1 MKRVFFDW
9 SSPFLPRAAA
19 YLAERKSADGRLDF
33 SETVV
38 ALPSSRAMHRLEKL
52 LAMEA
57 NRLAES
63 EKIAPDWIP
72 PTFLTVGKLPELLY
86 PPRCSF
92 ASSLLEL
99 FIWQDCLEAFRR
111 RQPEKFAVLFPHGP
125 EETGFLER
133 MELAAKPSG
142 LHRELAS
149 DGVDFSAA
157 VRALGAIPE
166 ERRRWEILAELE
178 NDYLAAMDKAG
189 FWDTQTA
196 RIRAVEYGECRTEKD
211 LYLVGAVDLNRTQ
224 KRMIEQ
230 TAERSPGRITFLVF
244 APEERRDD
252 FDPFG
257 GVIPQRWETPRI
269 PVRREKIHP
278 TANPADEGE
287 LAARLVAET
296 RRANGGKDGKIAVG
310 VADEE
315 VTPFLELHLA
325 ALGVPA
331 TRTAGTPAPENRVIR
346 LLSLIADFL
355 TRSEFS
361 AMAALVRHP
370 DMEAY
375 LTTMDPASSKNDAL
389 SEFDRYQN
397 RYVPERLGGRLID
410 APDSAVPPEFSAAA
424 RLSRHTLALLD
435 VFFDS
440 NETSSAKDKSAENA
454 AAESIGETLSQM
466 AKKSGFRPLRYLPAN
481 RWPEI
486 LSDLLDTVYPDAPAE
501 PTESDR
507 QIDAGLILIHGFFD
521 ELSAIPETLS
531 PRLSGEEAIRLLL
544 RRLSGKSIAPP
555 PHANDVELTGWLDLA
570 LDDRP
575 ELIVT
580 GLSEGFVPESRVGD
594 LFLPDSLRRRLGL
607 EDNLRRFARDAW
619 MLSAIIASRP
629 ETAFLFARRSLDENP
644 RRVSRLLLAVE
655 PEEIAKRL
663 IAFST
668 DSPETPAPEPTIE
681 VETDQADESTSPVE
695 TAEAPSGEVLT
706 ASESVRKSRF
716 TAPVLRFDGPSPTK
730 MRVTDFQAFLGCP
743 YRYFLRRHLGLER
756 LGDSEL
762 ELGANLF
769 GDLAH
774 ETLCAFG
781 RDESIRDSVDA
792 EKIAAYLDARLKAE
806 AEKRFAGNTAG
817 SVLLQIKRL
826 GLRLRAFAD
835 WQAAWRAA
843 GNRICFA
850 EIAPPPE
857 DPLSIEVDGEPMT
870 ISGRIDRI
878 DWNDRLGVWTVFDYK
893 TDESPKLGTQAESG
907 RVTDETQRRLLNSR
921 IDNCVEK
928 KHRARGKK
936 LSDGSIAPPSWTN
949 LQLPLYRHLVRNILR
964 SAAPD
969 LPLGE
974 PLPCYIMLPKSGPTL
989 AFAAPWS
996 EPELTDADNTAAWV
1010 IRTIRRLWHDG
1021 VDPTALLDPSR
1032 PDLGRVLNAEAAP
1045 YLRQEFAEITGP

>member
-33 SETVV
+33 SETIV

-63 EKIAPDWIP
+63 GKIAPDWIP

-92 ASSLLEL
+92 ASPLLEL
-99 FIWQDCLEAFRR
+99 FVWQDRLEAFRR
-111 RQPEKFAVLFPHGP
+111 RQPEKFAVLFPHDP
-125 EETGFLER
+125 EDAGVLRRT
-133 MELAAKPSG
+133 ELAATPSA
-142 LHRELAS
+142 LHHELAS
-149 DGVDFSAA
+149 DGIDFSSAA
-157 VRALGAIPE
+157 RALGAIPE

-230 TAERSPGRITFLVF
+230 TAERSPGRVTFLVF
-244 APEERRDD
+244 APDERRDD

-269 PVRREKIHP
+269 PIRREKICP
-278 TANPADEGE
+278 TANPAGEGE
-287 LAARLVAET
+287 LAARLAAEA
-296 RRANGGKDGKIAVG
+296 RRANGGKDGEIAVG

-315 VTPFLELHLA
+315 VTPFLEQYLA

-331 TRTAGTPAPENRVIR
+331 TRTAGTLASENRVIR
-346 LLSLIADFL
+346 LLALIADFL
-355 TRSEFS
+355 TRGEFS
-361 AMAALVRHP
+361 AMAALVRHS

-375 LTTMDPASSKNDAL
+375 LTAMDPVSAENDSL

-397 RYVPERLGGRLID
+397 RSIPDRLDGRLTG
-410 APDSAVPPEFSAAA
+410 SAEFPAAA
-424 RLSRHTLALLD
+424 RLCRKALALLD

-440 NETSSAKDKSAENA
+440 NETPSESENPNEKQDRDA
-454 AAESIGETLSQM
+454 AAEPIGETLSKM
-466 AKKSGFRPLRYLPAN
+466 AKESGFRPLRYLPAN

-486 LSDLLDTVYPDAPAE
+486 LSGLLSSVYPDVPAE

-507 QIDAGLILIHGFFD
+507 QIDAGLLLIHGFFD

-544 RRLSGKSIAPP
+544 RRLAGKSIAPP

-607 EDNLRRFARDAW
+607 EDNQRRFARDAW
-619 MLSAIIASRP
+619 MLSAILASRP
-629 ETAFLFARRSLDENP
+629 ETTFLFARRSLDENP

-668 DSPETPAPEPTIE
+668 DSPETPAPESAE
-681 VETDQADESTSPVE
+681 ESKSS
-695 TAEAPSGEVLT
+695 AEAPSGEVLT
-706 ASESVRKSRF
+706 ARRSVRKSRF
-716 TAPVLRFDGPSPTK
+716 AAPVLRFNGPPPTR
-730 MRVTDFQAFLGCP
+730 MRVTDFQTFLSCP
-743 YRYFLRRHLGLER
+743 YRYFLRRQLGLER

-781 RDESIRDSVDA
+781 RDESIRDSENA
-792 EKIAAYLDARLKAE
+792 EKIAAYLNARLNAE
-806 AEKRFAGNTAG
+806 TEKRFAGNTAG
-817 SVLLQIKRL
+817 SVLLQIERL

-843 GNRICFA
+843 GNQIRFA

-857 DPLSIEVDGEPMT
+857 DPLLIEADGEPMT

-921 IDNCVEK
+921 VDNCVEK

-936 LSDGSIAPPSWTN
+936 LSDGSTAPPRWTN
-949 LQLPLYRHLVRNILR
+949 LQLPIYRHLARNVLR

-996 EPELTDADNTAAWV
+996 ETELADADKTAEWV
-1010 IRTIRRLWHDG
+1010 IRTFRRLWRGG
-1021 VDPTALLDPSR
+1021 VDPAALLDESR
-1032 PDLGRVLNAEAAP
+1032 PELGRVLNAEAAP
-1045 YLRQEFAEITGP
+1045 YLQQEFAEITGS